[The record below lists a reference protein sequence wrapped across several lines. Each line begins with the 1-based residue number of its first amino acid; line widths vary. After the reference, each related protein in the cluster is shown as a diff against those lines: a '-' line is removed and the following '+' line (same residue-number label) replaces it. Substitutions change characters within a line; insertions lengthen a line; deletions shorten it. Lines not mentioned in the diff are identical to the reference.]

1 MLAAVAER
9 TCTVSGFLPRTS
21 LCPEGRSFRRRGLRS
36 LNSGGLL
43 WICHLDSRGM
53 TPDFLP
59 PAKVTQGML
68 RSCTKAQLEE
78 ITGSFSIGLVL
89 SLPVP

>member
-1 MLAAVAER
+1 
-9 TCTVSGFLPRTS
+9 
-21 LCPEGRSFRRRGLRS
+21 
-36 LNSGGLL
+36 
-43 WICHLDSRGM
+43 M
-53 TPDFLP
+53 TPDFLL

-78 ITGSFSIGLVL
+78 IAGRISIGLVL